1 VKAAFARNRVRR
13 FLFDHGVLLLTV
25 LIVVMVVASF
35 SYLRRLQEQLLTAL
49 PVEGTRLQLQT
60 LEEVRALYTSEVVEV
75 ARKQGI
81 EVTQDYHGKERA
93 IPLPATL
100 MIELGQ
106 RLAQS
111 RASLQVRLYSDYP
124 FPWRKDGGP
133 RDAFERE
140 ALTALRRNPTEPFF
154 RFQDYNGQRA
164 LRYAVADRMLPAC
177 VSCHNTH
184 PDSPK
189 HDWKV
194 GDVRGALEATR
205 FITTFAVTA
214 QEDQRRAFWLI
225 GATGML
231 GFVSVGLAFAKQRRD
246 ARALRESAAR
256 LMADINVRRRAEG
269 EVRRLNDELE
279 RRVVERTQQLEDVHR
294 QLRDA
299 SHEAGMAEVATNVL
313 HNVGNVLNS
322 VNVSADLIAQQA
334 QTSEAASLA
343 RVVSVLRD
351 HQRDLGAFVT
361 ADARGQ
367 HLVSHLGNLAE
378 HLQAEQTAIVREIGS
393 LRANIEHIKD
403 IVTMQ
408 QRYAKLSGANE
419 IVCVVDLV
427 EDSLRLN
434 AGALVRH
441 RVEVVR
447 DFQDRPV
454 VNLDKHKVLQILV
467 NLVRNAKYACEESQ
481 SLERRVTLRVA
492 VEHGGAR
499 ISVIDNGVG
508 IAPENLTRIFNHGFT
523 TRASGHGFGLHS
535 GALAAKEL
543 GGSLNVH
550 SDGPGRGATFTLE
563 LPVHSTRPADEPEAA
578 HAYVHWQTR
587 RTGQR

>member
-1 VKAAFARNRVRR
+1 
-13 FLFDHGVLLLTV
+13 
-25 LIVVMVVASF
+25 M
-35 SYLRRLQEQLLTAL
+35 
-49 PVEGTRLQLQT
+49 
-60 LEEVRALYTSEVVEV
+60 RALYTSEVVEI
-75 ARKQGI
+75 ARAQGI
-81 EVTQDYHGKERA
+81 EVTHDYHGKQRA

-100 MIELGQ
+100 IIELGQ
-106 RLAQS
+106 RLAKS
-111 RASLQVRLYSDYP
+111 GASLQIRLYSDYP
-124 FPWRKDGGP
+124 FPWRQNGGP

-154 RFQDYNGQRA
+154 RFQDYKGQRV
-164 LRYAVADRMLPAC
+164 LRYAMADRMLPAC
-177 VSCHNTH
+177 VSCHNSH

-189 HDWKV
+189 RDWKV
-194 GDVRGALEATR
+194 GDVRGVLEATR
-205 FITTFAVTA
+205 FITTFAASA
-214 QEDQRRAFWLI
+214 QEGQQRAFWLI
-225 GATGML
+225 GAAGML
-231 GFVSVGLAFAKQRRD
+231 GFAGAGLAFAKQRRV
-246 ARALRESAAR
+246 ARSLRESAAR
-256 LMADINVRRRAEG
+256 LTADVAARKRAE
-269 EVRRLNDELE
+269 EEIRRLNAELE

-294 QLRDA
+294 KLQDA

-322 VNVSADLIAQQA
+322 VNVSADLVAQQA

-343 RVVSVLRD
+343 RVVAVLRE
-351 HQRDLGAFVT
+351 HEHDLGTFIT

-367 HLVSHLGNLAE
+367 HLVTHLGNLAV
-378 HLQAEQTAIVREIGS
+378 HLQAEQAAIVREIES

-408 QRYAKLSGANE
+408 QRYAKVSGVKE
-419 IVCVVDLV
+419 IVSLVDLV

-434 AGALVRH
+434 AGALARH
-441 RVEVVR
+441 RVEVIR

-454 VNLDKHKVLQILV
+454 INLDKHKVLQILV
-467 NLVRNAKYACEESQ
+467 NLIRNAKYACDESQ
-481 SLERRVTLRVA
+481 SPERRVILQVA
-492 VEHGGAR
+492 VEQGRAR

-508 IAPENLTRIFNHGFT
+508 ISAENLSRIFNHGFT

-563 LPVHSTRPADEPEAA
+563 LPLHCEP
-578 HAYVHWQTR
+578 R
-587 RTGQR
+587 NRTMMVTVTSEVVP

>member
-1 VKAAFARNRVRR
+1 VKVALTLGPVRR
-13 FLFDHGVLLLTV
+13 VLFDHSVLLLTV
-25 LIVVMVVASF
+25 LIAVMVVASF

-60 LEEVRALYTSEVVEV
+60 LEEVRALYTSEVVEI
-75 ARKQGI
+75 ARRQGI
-81 EVTQDYHGKERA
+81 EVTQDYHGKQRA

-100 MIELGQ
+100 IIELGQ
-106 RLAQS
+106 RLARS
-111 RASLQVRLYSDYP
+111 GVSLRVRLYSDYP

-133 RDAFERE
+133 HDAFERE

-154 RFQDYNGQRA
+154 RFEDYKGQRV
-164 LRYAVADRMLPAC
+164 LRYAVADRMLQGC
-177 VSCHNTH
+177 VSCHNSH

-189 HDWKV
+189 RDWKV
-194 GDVRGALEATR
+194 GDVRGVLEATR
-205 FITTFAVTA
+205 FITTFAAAA
-214 QEDQRRAFWLI
+214 QEGQRRAFWLI
-225 GATGML
+225 GTTGML
-231 GFVSVGLAFAKQRRD
+231 GFVGVGLVFAKQRRD

-256 LMADINVRRRAEG
+256 LTADVNVRKQAED
-269 EVRRLNDELE
+269 EIRRLNDELE

-294 QLRDA
+294 KLRDA

-322 VNVSADLIAQQA
+322 VNVSAALVAQQA
-334 QTSEAASLA
+334 QTSEAVGLA
-343 RVVSVLRD
+343 RVVAVLRE
-351 HQRDLGAFVT
+351 HEHDLGTFIT
-361 ADARGQ
+361 TNARGQ
-367 HLVSHLGNLAE
+367 HLVTHLGNLAE
-378 HLQAEQTAIVREIGS
+378 HLQAEQAAIVREVES
-393 LRANIEHIKD
+393 LQANIGHIKD

-408 QRYAKLSGANE
+408 QRYAKVSGLKE
-419 IVCVVDLV
+419 IVSLVDLV

-441 RVEVVR
+441 RVEVIR

-467 NLVRNAKYACEESQ
+467 NLVGNAKHACEESQ
-481 SLERRVTLRVA
+481 CLERRVTLRVA
-492 VEHGGAR
+492 VERGRAHIA
-499 ISVIDNGVG
+499 VIDNGVG
-508 IAPENLTRIFNHGFT
+508 ITPENLGRLFTHGFT

-563 LPVHSTRPADEPEAA
+563 LPLHSSET
-578 HAYVHWQTR
+578 AYA
-587 RTGQR
+587 